1 MSEILPTF
9 LKNKFLNEFQEAERE
24 LGHKKLPHHS
34 LFQKIQDVLEHT
46 ITSPSMV
53 RDAKASLYDLN
64 DTLADCVMF
73 CEKHKAH
80 KMKPFSP
87 AEYSFLCKTR
97 KQLHQIIAKLRGIQG
112 HDADAPKD
120 SSLLLSSFSSE
131 MDHGL
136 NSSLFGYYKIRGFD
150 QQSEKI
156 IELLRE
162 RKAVGIVGTG
172 GLGKTTITE
181 MVVRRVLAGN
191 AFEYSLICHMPLTE
205 DKYDD
210 IKTSVLVKFV
220 EFDEGILFDV
230 KRYEWSIEEMLEKV
244 SDTSK
249 CLIVLDGV
257 KYKSDWYKEYFLT
270 SGTKGPSSESAIIVT
285 SRLQEVAE
293 WMVGNHNLYRMEPIS
308 EPEDIWLIFQD
319 EVKKN
324 RLIDVSH
331 PTLLRMKEEIVERC
345 YGLPLAAKALA
356 EIISNRI
363 YEVDCEI
370 TETSIIIPRFLKNK
384 FMNDLREAEG
394 GIGKKFRHQYS
405 MFQEIKYVLE
415 QNIVTPSTLRD
426 SKALLYTLNET
437 LADCVTFYEQH
448 KADKWKPFSM
458 AENKFFNEIQKQL
471 HHINVKLR
479 GIKDDTTKTAQG
491 LWLPSSE
498 TSDNLEKYLDG
509 KYKIHGFDQQL
520 EKISELLDERK
531 EIGIVGIGGSGKT
544 ALAQMVV
551 GKALAEELFRMA
563 YWVSLSDHVDTCDT
577 EMRVLVKCIKQKP
590 GWDFGVEKHND
601 YSIKRL
607 SNLSRC
613 LIVLDGTN
621 HISHWY
627 KEVASTRRL
636 NRNAII
642 VTSRLQEVAEGLVG
656 KRNLYHMQPIS
667 VPEKIWSI
675 FVDTVEESGLNAR
688 YHPVRALK
696 DEIVERCYGLPLA
709 IRTLA
714 EIIPRRIIEL
724 DE

>member
-9 LKNKFLNEFQEAERE
+9 LKNKFLNDFQEAEQE

-34 LFQKIQDVLEHT
+34 LFQKMQDVLEHT

-64 DTLADCVMF
+64 DTLADCVIF

-172 GLGKTTITE
+172 GSGKTTITE
-181 MVVRRVLAGN
+181 MVVKRVLIEGE
-191 AFEYSLICHMPLTE
+191 FKLGYRFCFICHMPRTE
-205 DKYDD
+205 GKYDD
-210 IKTSVLVKFV
+210 IKTRVLVKFV
-220 EFDEGILFDV
+220 EFFDETRRIVEV
-230 KRYEWSIEEMLEKV
+230 KRYEWSIEEMLEKL
-244 SDTSK
+244 SNTSK

-257 KYKSDWYKEYFLT
+257 KYKSDWYKEYFST
-270 SGTKGPSSESAIIVT
+270 SSTKGPPSESAIIVT

-293 WMVGNHNLYRMEPIS
+293 WMVGNRNLYRMEPIS

-319 EVKKN
+319 EVEKN
-324 RLIDVSH
+324 RLIQVSH

-356 EIISNRI
+356 EIISKRI

-370 TETSIIIPRFLKNK
+370 PETSIIIPRFLKNK
-384 FMNDLREAEG
+384 FMNDLQEAEG
-394 GIGKKFRHQYS
+394 GIGKKLPHQYS
-405 MFQEIKYVLE
+405 LFQEINYVLE
-415 QNIVTPSTLRD
+415 HNIVNPSTLRD

-448 KADKWKPFSM
+448 KAHKWKPFSM
-458 AENKFFNEIQKQL
+458 AGNKFFNEIQKQL

-479 GIKDDTTKTAQG
+479 GIKEDTAKTAQG

-509 KYKIHGFDQQL
+509 EYNIHGFDQQL
-520 EKISELLDERK
+520 EKISELIGERK

-551 GKALAEELFRMA
+551 KKALGEEVFRMA
-563 YWVSLSDHVDTCDT
+563 YWTHDT
-577 EMRVLVKCIKQKP
+577 EMRVLVKCIQQNR
-590 GWDFGVEKHND
+590 GDFEVENHND

-613 LIVLDGTN
+613 LIVLDGTK

-627 KEVASTRRL
+627 KEVASTRLL
-636 NRNAII
+636 NGNAII
-642 VTSRLQEVAEGLVG
+642 VASRFQAVAEGMVG
-656 KRNLYHMQPIS
+656 KRNLYHMQPVS
-667 VPEKIWSI
+667 DPEKIWSV
-675 FVDTVEESGLNAR
+675 FCDAAKENEWNPD
-688 YHPVRALK
+688 YPPVLALK
-696 DEIVERCYGLPLA
+696 NEIVERCYGLPLA

-714 EIIPRRIIEL
+714 EIIPRRFDEL